1 MEFLRSGRPSVDL
14 VWTVRFRNV
23 WPTETLTDA
32 DALDVWLRGTY
43 PHVQF
48 AGIDVKD
55 LIEAAKELREATY
68 SLMMATIRGDDYP
81 RSDRQ
86 VINARARGERF
97 VHELGPRGPMPPS
110 ATKGEQFLAE
120 LAVDAMD
127 VLRSDPGRLRMC
139 EGPLCSLPFLD
150 ESRSGTRRWCTA
162 QRCGNRVNTKMYRDR
177 RRNSRATSSDPSHR

>member
-1 MEFLRSGRPSVDL
+1 VDL

-43 PHVQF
+43 PHVPF
-48 AGIDVKD
+48 AGIDVEG

-68 SLMMATIRGDDYP
+68 SLLMATIRGDDWQG
-81 RSDRQ
+81 SDRK

-97 VHELGPRGPMPPS
+97 VHEFGPRGPMPTS
-110 ATKGEQFLAE
+110 ATRGEQFLAE

-162 QRCGNRVNTKMYRDR
+162 QRCGNRVNTKIYRDR
-177 RRNSRATSSDPSHR
+177 LRNAHANSSDTSRR

>member
-23 WPTETLTDA
+23 WPTDTLTGA

-43 PHVQF
+43 PLVQF
-48 AGIDVKD
+48 VGVD
-55 LIEAAKELREATY
+55 LIGLLEPAKELRESIY
-68 SLMMATIRGDDYP
+68 SLVMATIRGDDWSG
-81 RSDRQ
+81 SDRK

-97 VHELGPRGPMPPS
+97 AQELGLRKSMPLV
-110 ATKGEQFLAE
+110 ATQGEQILAE
-120 LAVDAMD
+120 LAVDAVD

-139 EGPLCSLPFLD
+139 QGPLCSLPFLD

-177 RRNSRATSSDPSHR
+177 LRTSDPTSDASR

>member
-48 AGIDVKD
+48 AGIDLKD
-55 LIEAAKELREATY
+55 LIAAAKELREAAY
-68 SLMMATIRGDDYP
+68 SLMMATICGDNGQG
-81 RSDRQ
+81 SDRR
-86 VINARARGERF
+86 VINARACGERF
-97 VHELGPRGPMPPS
+97 VHELGPRGAMPPS
-110 ATKGEQFLAE
+110 ATGGEQFLAE

-177 RRNSRATSSDPSHR
+177 LRNSHPISLDASL